1 MNTPAKIE
9 HEAFMTE
16 EDIAIYDQMISMGR
30 LQLGK
35 ELAKNEEF
43 LLHLASMITI
53 KQMKGMMV
61 DIDDPSILELKRI
74 HKEFQSQGLIH
85 ETPPDCF
92 YESARVLKEPYLP
105 DDVQKEIAE
114 MNAMTSNLIIEDK
127 KNIENE
133 VVDDDIKTGY
143 VKIVAP

>member
-1 MNTPAKIE
+1 MNIPAKIE

-61 DIDDPSILELKRI
+61 EIDDPSILELKRI